1 MSELHGS
8 FLSAFL
14 LTLFAGLATGV
25 GSFVAMF
32 AKKQRTDLLSIGLG
46 FSAGVMIYVSFME
59 LLIHAGSMLGIGVE
73 GPKAGLIRM
82 AGFFGGIALA
92 AIIDKAIPEDINP
105 HECSG
110 EGTSEEIEA
119 CTRESGHSHGHSHS
133 RGKSAKSLA
142 EAKLARMGLF
152 AAIAIGIHNF
162 PEGFATFAAALKDPA
177 LGLSIAVAIAIHN
190 IPEGMSVAIPI
201 YYATGS
207 RMKAFMY
214 SFVSGLAEP
223 VGAVIGYLILRPFL
237 NNFVFGIIF
246 AAIAGIMIYISFDEL
261 LPAARRYGKG
271 HIVIIGVAL
280 GMAVM
285 AFALDVMGHAH

>member
-1 MSELHGS
+1 MVEIHGS
-8 FLSAFL
+8 FLQAVL

-32 AKKQRTDLLSIGLG
+32 AKKQRTDFLSVGLG

-59 LLIHAGSMLGIGVE
+59 LLVHSGEMLGVGADNI
-73 GPKAGLIRM
+73 KAGLIRM
-82 AGFFGGIALA
+82 AGFFGGLILA
-92 AIIDKAIPEDINP
+92 AVIDAVIPEDVNP
-105 HECSG
+105 HECAG
-110 EGTSEEIEA
+110 DTNEEIEA
-119 CTRESGHSHGHSHS
+119 CTRGHGHKH
-133 RGKSAKSLA
+133 GQSAKSLA
-142 EAKLARMGLF
+142 DAKLARMGFF
-152 AAIAIGIHNF
+152 AALAIAIHNF
-162 PEGFATFAAALKDPA
+162 PEGFATFAAALKDPG
-177 LGLSIAVAIAIHN
+177 LGISIAVAIAIHN

-214 SFVSGLAEP
+214 SFLSGLAEP

-237 NNFVFGIIF
+237 SDTVFGIIF
-246 AAIAGIMIYISFDEL
+246 AAVAGIMVYISFDEL

-285 AFALDVMGHAH
+285 ALALDVMGHAH